1 MSASDIGAGGEDTI
15 VVEGK
20 YSIQDKDVVGRGAYS
35 VVKVCTPL
43 GSYVPPGSRPGMK
56 YVVKIIEKEYLIS
69 LAKGDVEMAMA
80 EIKREIDVLRHIPPH
95 ENVVTFLEYVETEKQ
110 FLLFFEKVQCGD
122 LCELILQSSSGK
134 LTEEKSKLYTYQI
147 IKAVLHC
154 HLHDIIH
161 RDIKPENLLV
171 SEDDNIKL
179 TDFGL
184 AKRSRGVCTGDAP
197 KDPMDVTA
205 LMMPYAGCERLLGK
219 RVVCSDVIGTP
230 RYGAPE
236 MFYAKFT
243 QTHYDGFNADT
254 WSIGVVTYITLSG
267 SFPYSPGSNATEKEV
282 FRTIMDTPLPKPSSI
297 SPLAWD
303 FVQSLLNKDPSKRTP
318 LYAALNHPWLAEVVV
333 HRGSVVAAQLRA
345 SAISADVEAAAARFD
360 EEARRLRL
368 CMAKLQGEVAA
379 LREERDRAAAVQ
391 QRTIEEMQT
400 PTRRAQT
407 PNGLSRPRAATRAQ
421 ASTTVRVS
429 SPSRGAT
436 IRHRTASRDSSST
449 GSIPRRSSITRGV
462 RGRSPLAR
470 SAGGAAVRRGTPAR
484 AGGTTPARSG
494 TPSRTAAAAPSTSG
508 TTATSTRSGS
518 AARITHTTR
527 GATPTR
533 SATPGHSA
541 ANRSRTPHSSSAAAS
556 GGATTAGAASHSTNA
571 VNPANELHIGDQVTY
586 KGYRAIVRFNGA
598 TSFGAGIWIGLEML
612 EGNEGTNDGSS
623 FIDKKQYF
631 TCPKGKGV
639 FVRASQVKK
648 LG

>member
-1 MSASDIGAGGEDTI
+1 MQPSTEDAVSAGANV

-20 YSIQDKDVVGRGAYS
+20 YTIQDANIVGRGAYS
-35 VVKVCTPL
+35 VVKVCTPIHP
-43 GSYVPPGSRPGMK
+43 YIPPGSRPGMK
-56 YVVKIIEKEYLIS
+56 YVVKMIEKEYLIS
-69 LAKGDVEMAMA
+69 LAKGDIEMAMA

-110 FLLFFEKVQCGD
+110 FLLFFERVQCGD
-122 LCELILQSSSGK
+122 LCELILHSSSGK
-134 LTEEKSKLYTYQI
+134 LTEEKAKLYTYQI

-184 AKRSRGVCTGDAP
+184 AKRSRGACTGDSP
-197 KDPMDVTA
+197 QDPLDVTA
-205 LMMPYAGCERLLGK
+205 LMMPYPGCERLLGK

-230 RYGAPE
+230 RYGSPE

-267 SFPYSPGSNATEKEV
+267 SFPYSPGSNASEKEV
-282 FRTIMDTPLPKPSSI
+282 FRTIMSTPLPKPSNI
-297 SPLAWD
+297 SPLAWE
-303 FVQSLLNKDPSKRTP
+303 FVQTMLNKDPSKRTP
-318 LYAALNHPWLAEVVV
+318 LYAALSHPWLADVVV
-333 HRGSVVAAQLRA
+333 QRGSVVAAQLRA
-345 SAISADVEAAAARFD
+345 SVISPDVESAAARFD
-360 EEARRLRL
+360 EEVRRLRI

-379 LREERDRAAAVQ
+379 LRGERDRAREAERPACQ
-391 QRTIEEMQT
+391 ETHT
-400 PTRRAQT
+400 PSRRAQT
-407 PNGLSRPRAATRAQ
+407 PNGLSRPRSTRSPAL
-421 ASTTVRVS
+421 TGRVS
-429 SPSRGAT
+429 SPARVVT
-436 IRHRTASRDSSST
+436 HRRIGSRDSSSV
-449 GSIPRRSSITRGV
+449 GSVPPRSSAP

-484 AGGTTPARSG
+484 TGGTTPARSG
-494 TPSRTAAAAPSTSG
+494 TPSRVTGP
-508 TTATSTRSGS
+508 RSGS
-518 AARITHTTR
+518 LARTTFPAR

-533 SATPGHSA
+533 STTPAYSAT
-541 ANRSRTPHSSSAAAS
+541 NRSRTPHSSSTS
-556 GGATTAGAASHSTNA
+556 GVGNGTTFGVPHSTNA
-571 VNPANELHIGDQVTY
+571 VNPANELHLGDQVTY
-586 KGYRAIVRFNGA
+586 KGCRAIVRFNGSTA
-598 TSFGAGIWIGLEML
+598 FGAGIWIGLEML
-612 EGNEGTNDGSS
+612 EGSEGTNDGSS

-631 TCPKGKGV
+631 TCPKGKGL

>member
-1 MSASDIGAGGEDTI
+1 MQPSSDHGAPAAGANV

-20 YSIQDKDVVGRGAYS
+20 YTIQDANIVGRGAYS
-35 VVKVCTPL
+35 VVKVCTPIPP
-43 GSYVPPGSRPGMK
+43 YTPPGSRAGMK

-69 LAKGDVEMAMA
+69 LAKGDVEVAMA
-80 EIKREIDVLRHIPPH
+80 EIKREIDVLRHIPSH

-122 LCELILQSSSGK
+122 LCEVILQSSSGK
-134 LTEEKSKLYTYQI
+134 LTEEKSRLYTYQI

-197 KDPMDVTA
+197 KDPLDVTA

-267 SFPYSPGSNATEKEV
+267 SFPYSPGSNASEKEV
-282 FRTIMDTPLPKPSSI
+282 FRTIMDTPLPKPPGI
-297 SPLAWD
+297 SALAWD
-303 FVQSLLNKDPSKRTP
+303 FVQSLLNKDPSKRAP
-318 LYAALNHPWLAEVVV
+318 LYAALNHPWLADVVAQ
-333 HRGSVVAAQLRA
+333 RGSVVAAQLRA
-345 SAISADVEAAAARFD
+345 GGASAEVESAAARFD
-360 EEARRLRL
+360 EEVRRLRL
-368 CMAKLQGEVAA
+368 CMARLQGEVSA
-379 LREERDRAAAVQ
+379 LREERDHAREAQ
-391 QRTIEEMQT
+391 QPATQETHTQA
-400 PTRRAQT
+400 RRAQT
-407 PNGLSRPRAATRAQ
+407 PSGLSRPRSTRSP
-421 ASTTVRVS
+421 ASTIRVS
-429 SPSRGAT
+429 SPARVVTHRRTGSRE
-436 IRHRTASRDSSST
+436 SSSI
-449 GSIPRRSSITRGV
+449 GSVPRRSSVT

-484 AGGTTPARSG
+484 AGGTTPARGS
-494 TPSRTAAAAPSTSG
+494 TPAR
-508 TTATSTRSGS
+508 TTAGGRSGS
-518 AARITHTTR
+518 AARTTVTTR

-533 SATPGHSA
+533 PATPGHSA
-541 ANRSRTPHSSSAAAS
+541 ANRSRTPHSSGAAA
-556 GGATTAGAASHSTNA
+556 GATNGVSSGASHSASA
-571 VNPANELHIGDQVTY
+571 VNPANELRLGDQVTY
-586 KGYRAIVRFNGA
+586 KGYRAIVRFNGPTA
-598 TSFGAGIWIGLEML
+598 FGAGIWIGLEML

-639 FVRASQVKK
+639 FVRASQVKR

>member
-1 MSASDIGAGGEDTI
+1 MQPASDSGADGEDTI

-43 GSYVPPGSRPGMK
+43 GSYLPPGSRPGMK

-134 LTEEKSKLYTYQI
+134 LAEEKSKQYTYQI

-171 SEDDNIKL
+171 SEDDKIKL

-197 KDPMDVTA
+197 KDPLDVTA
-205 LMMPYAGCERLLGK
+205 LMMPYVGCERLLGK

-318 LYAALNHPWLAEVVV
+318 LYAALNHPWLADVVV
-333 HRGSVVAAQLRA
+333 QRGSVVAAQLRA

-379 LREERDRAAAVQ
+379 LREEQDRAAETQAAPDDAQ
-391 QRTIEEMQT
+391 A
-400 PTRRAQT
+400 PARRAQT
-407 PNGLSRPRAATRAQ
+407 PNGLSRPRTTRSP
-421 ASTTVRVS
+421 ASTAVRVS

-436 IRHRTASRDSSST
+436 MRHRTASRDSSSN
-449 GSIPRRSSITRGV
+449 GSVPRRPSLTRGV

-484 AGGTTPARSG
+484 AGGTTPVRSV
-494 TPSRTAAAAPSTSG
+494 TPSRAATA
-508 TTATSTRSGS
+508 TTATAGGRSGS
-518 AARITHTTR
+518 AARTAHT
-527 GATPTR
+527 
-533 SATPGHSA
+533 
-541 ANRSRTPHSSSAAAS
+541 
-556 GGATTAGAASHSTNA
+556 
-571 VNPANELHIGDQVTY
+571 
-586 KGYRAIVRFNGA
+586 
-598 TSFGAGIWIGLEML
+598 
-612 EGNEGTNDGSS
+612 
-623 FIDKKQYF
+623 
-631 TCPKGKGV
+631 
-639 FVRASQVKK
+639 
-648 LG
+648 

>member
-1 MSASDIGAGGEDTI
+1 MQPTSDKGAGGEHTI

-20 YSIQDKDVVGRGAYS
+20 YNIHDKDVVGRGAYS

-69 LAKGDVEMAMA
+69 LANGDVEMAMA

-95 ENVVTFLEYVETEKQ
+95 ENVVTFLEYVETETQ

-134 LTEEKSKLYTYQI
+134 LSEEKSKQYTYQI

-171 SEDDNIKL
+171 SEDDKIKL

-184 AKRSRGVCTGDAP
+184 AKRSRGVCTGDAA
-197 KDPMDVTA
+197 KDPLDVTA
-205 LMMPYAGCERLLGK
+205 LMMPYVGCERLLGK
-219 RVVCSDVIGTP
+219 SVVCSDVIGTP

-282 FRTIMDTPLPKPSSI
+282 FRTIMDTPLPKPSNI
-297 SPLAWD
+297 TPLAWD
-303 FVQSLLNKDPSKRTP
+303 FVQSLLNKDPSRRTP
-318 LYAALNHPWLAEVVV
+318 LYAALNHPWLASVVV
-333 HRGSVVAAQLRA
+333 QRGSVVAAQLRA

-368 CMAKLQGEVAA
+368 CMATLQEGVAA
-379 LREERDRAAAVQ
+379 LRKELDRATEAQSAQEDMQPAA
-391 QRTIEEMQT
+391 
-400 PTRRAQT
+400 RRAQT
-407 PNGLSRPRAATRAQ
+407 PNGLSRPRATRSS
-421 ASTTVRVS
+421 ASTAARVS
-429 SPSRGAT
+429 SPSRWAT
-436 IRHRTASRDSSST
+436 VRHGTASRDNSST
-449 GSIPRRSSITRGV
+449 CSIPRRPSITRGV

-470 SAGGAAVRRGTPAR
+470 SAGGSAVRRGTPAR

-494 TPSRTAAAAPSTSG
+494 TPSRAA
-508 TTATSTRSGS
+508 TTATATTSGGRSGS
-518 AARITHTTR
+518 AARVAHTTTR

-533 SATPGHSA
+533 STTPGRSA
-541 ANRSRTPHSSSAAAS
+541 VNRSRTPHGISSTSNGTAAAVVP
-556 GGATTAGAASHSTNA
+556 ASHSTNP
-571 VNPANELHIGDQVTY
+571 VNPANELHVGDQVTY
-586 KGYRAIVRFNGA
+586 KGCRAIVRFNGSTA
-598 TSFGAGIWIGLEML
+598 FGAGIWIGLEML

>member
-1 MSASDIGAGGEDTI
+1 MQPCSDSAASTGSNI

-20 YSIQDKDVVGRGAYS
+20 YTIQDANIVGRGAYS
-35 VVKVCTPL
+35 VVKVCTPIPP
-43 GSYVPPGSRPGMK
+43 YVPPGSRAGMK

-80 EIKREIDVLRHIPPH
+80 EIKREIDVLRHIPSH
-95 ENVVTFLEYVETEKQ
+95 ENVVTFLEYVETERQ

-184 AKRSRGVCTGDAP
+184 AKRSRGVCTGDP
-197 KDPMDVTA
+197 SKDPLDVTA
-205 LMMPYAGCERLLGK
+205 LMMPYPGCERLLGK

-267 SFPYSPGSNATEKEV
+267 SFPYSPGSNASEKEV
-282 FRTIMDTPLPKPSSI
+282 FRTIMGTPLPKPFGI
-297 SPLAWD
+297 SPLAWE
-303 FVQSLLNKDPSKRTP
+303 FVQSMLNKDPSKRTP
-318 LYAALNHPWLAEVVV
+318 LYAALNHPWLADVVV
-333 HRGSVVAAQLRA
+333 QRGSVVAAQLR
-345 SAISADVEAAAARFD
+345 SSVISADVESAAARFD
-360 EEARRLRL
+360 EEARHLRI
-368 CMAKLQGEVAA
+368 CMAKLQGEVAL
-379 LREERDRAAAVQ
+379 LREERDRAREVQ
-391 QRTIEEMQT
+391 QPAFQETHT
-400 PTRRAQT
+400 PARRAQT
-407 PNGLSRPRAATRAQ
+407 PSGLSRPRSTRYPM
-421 ASTTVRVS
+421 STARVS
-429 SPSRGAT
+429 SPARVVT
-436 IRHRTASRDSSST
+436 HRRTGSRDSSSA
-449 GSIPRRSSITRGV
+449 GSLPRRSSAT

-484 AGGTTPARSG
+484 AGGTTSARSG
-494 TPSRTAAAAPSTSG
+494 TPFR
-508 TTATSTRSGS
+508 TTAGRSGS
-518 AARITHTTR
+518 AARTTITTR

-533 SATPGHSA
+533 TATPGHSA
-541 ANRSRTPHSSSAAAS
+541 NNRSRTPHSS
-556 GGATTAGAASHSTNA
+556 ATSGAANGITSGALHTTNA
-571 VNPANELHIGDQVTY
+571 VNPANELHLGDQVTY
-586 KGYRAIVRFNGA
+586 KGCRAIVRFNGSTA
-598 TSFGAGIWIGLEML
+598 FGAGIWIGLEML

>member
-1 MSASDIGAGGEDTI
+1 MSVSDNGVGGEDAI

-43 GSYVPPGSRPGMK
+43 GSYIPPGSRHGMK

-134 LTEEKSKLYTYQI
+134 LSEEKSKLYTYQI

-197 KDPMDVTA
+197 KDPLDLTA
-205 LMMPYAGCERLLGK
+205 LMMPYVGCERLLGK

-360 EEARRLRL
+360 EEARRLRI

-379 LREERDRAAAVQ
+379 LREERDRAVEAPPAP
-391 QRTIEEMQT
+391 EDMQT
-400 PTRRAQT
+400 PARRAQT
-407 PNGLSRPRAATRAQ
+407 PNGLSRPRTARSP

-436 IRHRTASRDSSST
+436 TRHRTASRDSSST
-449 GSIPRRSSITRGV
+449 GSIPRRPSITRGV

-494 TPSRTAAAAPSTSG
+494 TPSRAAAAA
-508 TTATSTRSGS
+508 TATTGTRSGS

-527 GATPTR
+527 GVTPTR

-541 ANRSRTPHSSSAAAS
+541 TNRSRTPHSSGAAAVAAN
-556 GGATTAGAASHSTNA
+556 GTTATTSASHSTNA
-571 VNPANELHIGDQVTY
+571 VNPANELHVGDQVTY
-586 KGYRAIVRFNGA
+586 KGCRAIVRFNGSTA
-598 TSFGAGIWIGLEML
+598 FGAGIWIGLEML